1 MLAMKKKMRYIGRRK
16 QPYCTT
22 MALHIQ
28 MSDEALK
35 QLRRAALMN
44 KLISFG
50 ACAGFLL
57 LFGGILY
64 FTILIIASEQP
75 AEFIAYQAP
84 SSDGPPSSNPVS
96 RELSAR
102 TATTNPTVTPSVIV
116 AQNAVGAVAAPVS
129 LDTTGELSF
138 DQMDVS
144 VNLDTSLGEGLGSDG
159 GGMGQGGGDGSS
171 LKGEY
176 YDLKLTKSG
185 APSSLTKGISSKVK
199 NSKTNKMEVV
209 VNTNSTAFRQ
219 RAAEKLH
226 EFFTRNNQRALAGF
240 YKAPQS
246 LYNPH
251 FCLPSIEAYVAPK
264 SFGVADVCKPSGL
277 VVVYHGRVRAPK
289 SGKLRFVGMGD
300 DFLGVRFN
308 KEPVLEAGYMLPSL
322 WKKDSDSYEVN
333 SFTNDPDRLKNHWR
347 AVKEHKLP
355 AFDGYEQDPS
365 YRNLSVWN
373 EGVGGLTLGKVFEVK
388 EGEVYPIQVI
398 VAEIPGG
405 QFGFVLLIEDV
416 TNGPGKKGDPKR
428 YDLFRTNFAVP
439 TVESLR
445 KALKDSGIAMPQSTA
460 DQMPSFNE
468 DSPIW
473 TVVDVD

>member
-1 MLAMKKKMRYIGRRK
+1 
-16 QPYCTT
+16 

-35 QLRRAALMN
+35 QLKRSALMN

-50 ACAGFLL
+50 VVSGFLL

-64 FTILIIASEQP
+64 FTILIIAGEVP
-75 AEFIAYQAP
+75 AEFIAYTPP
-84 SSDGPPSSNPVS
+84 SGDGPPSSNPVS

-129 LDTTGELSF
+129 IDTTGDLSF
-138 DQMDVS
+138 DEMEVS
-144 VNLDTSLGEGLGSDG
+144 VDLDTSLGEGLGSEG
-159 GGMGQGGGDGSS
+159 GGMGQSGGSGSG
-171 LKGEY
+171 LQGEF
-176 YDLKLTKSG
+176 YDLKLTRSG
-185 APSSLTKGISSKVK
+185 APSALTKGISSKVK
-199 NSKTNKMEVV
+199 NPKTNKMEVV
-209 VNTNSTAFRQ
+209 VNTNSGDFRH
-219 RAAEKLH
+219 RAAEKLNQL
-226 EFFTRNNQRALAGF
+226 FTHNDRRALAGF
-240 YKAPQS
+240 YKSPDILS
-246 LYNPH
+246 NPN
-251 FCLPSIEAYVAPK
+251 FCVPSIEADVATN

-289 SGKLRFVGMGD
+289 TGKFRFVGMGD
-300 DFLGVRFN
+300 DFLGVTFN
-308 KEPVLEAGYMLPSL
+308 KKIVLEAGFLLPSL
-322 WKKDSDSYEVN
+322 WKKDDPN
-333 SFTNDPDRLKNHWR
+333 SFEVHNFVQGDPDRVKKHWQ
-347 AVKEHKLP
+347 AVKDKKLRD
-355 AFDGYEQDPS
+355 FEGYEQDSS
-365 YRNLSVWN
+365 YPNLETWN
-373 EGVGGLTLGKVFEVK
+373 KGVGGLTLGKTFEVK

-405 QFGFVLLIEDV
+405 DFGFVLLIEDV

-445 KALKDSGIAMPQSTA
+445 KNLKENGVLMKEKTA
-460 DQMPSFNE
+460 KQMPRFNE

-473 TVVDVD
+473 TVVE

>member
-1 MLAMKKKMRYIGRRK
+1 MRYTRRRK
-16 QPYCTT
+16 QPHCTT

-35 QLRRAALMN
+35 QLKKAALMN

-129 LDTTGELSF
+129 LDTSGELSF

-159 GGMGQGGGDGSS
+159 GGMGQGGGDGGG
-171 LKGEY
+171 LKGEF

-185 APSSLTKGISSKVK
+185 APSALTKGVSSKVK
-199 NSKTNKMEVV
+199 NPKTNKMEVV
-209 VNTNSTAFRQ
+209 VNTNSTEFRQ

-226 EFFTRNNQRALAGF
+226 ELFTRNNQRALSGF
-240 YKAPQS
+240 YKSPQI
-246 LYNPH
+246 LWNPH
-251 FCLPSIEAYVAPK
+251 FCVPSIDASVATI
-264 SFGVADVCKPSGL
+264 SFGTADVCKPSGL

-289 SGKLRFVGMGD
+289 SGKFRFVGMGD
-300 DFLGVRFN
+300 DFMGVRFN

-322 WKKDSDSYEVN
+322 WKKDSDSFEVN
-333 SFTNDPDRLKNHWR
+333 AFVQNDPDRLKNHWK

-365 YRNLSVWN
+365 YKNLAVWN
-373 EGVGGLTLGKVFEVK
+373 KGVGGLTLGKVFEVK

-405 QFGFVLLIEDV
+405 QFGFVLLMEDV

-445 KALKDSGIAMPQSTA
+445 KILKDNKITMPQSTA

-468 DSPIW
+468 DSLIW